1 MSLYSI
7 DQINTR
13 NSFPGH
19 AVKQVLKN
27 WKGYLKKEEKKDT
40 EWFAEGKRNTLLQ
53 NT

>member
-7 DQINTR
+7 DQINTP

-27 WKGYLKKEEKKDT
+27 WKGYLKKEE
-40 EWFAEGKRNTLLQ
+40 EEGKKKKGYNDL
-53 NT
+53 